1 MSILVTG
8 GAGYIGSHVVKEL
21 RRLDKEIVIVDNLST
36 GHIEAVQGLNLF
48 VGDIADALFLKDIM
62 VKHKVDSVIHFAASS
77 LVGESQDNPAKYYG
91 NNVAGTLSLLQ
102 AMRECGVMSIVFSS
116 SAAVYGEPKE
126 IPIKEDALTCPVN
139 VYGRTKLMIEQILE
153 DYRRAYGINFI
164 SLRYFNAC
172 GADEEGLI
180 GEDHTPE
187 THLIPI
193 VMQVVNGQ
201 RNSLIIYGDDYP
213 TPDGTCIRDY
223 IHVNDLASAHIL
235 ALEYL
240 EKERKSGIY
249 NLGYGHGYSVK
260 EIVQAVEK
268 ITGQKI
274 KVEIGERRLG
284 DPAILVADSTR
295 MQRELGWKP
304 LCNDLAYIIRTAWEW
319 HRLRPD
325 GYKTSTE

>member
-77 LVGESQDNPAKYYG
+77 LVGESQDNPAQYYH

-102 AMRECGVMSIVFSS
+102 VMRECGVMSIVFSS

-240 EKERKSGIY
+240 KRERGSGIY
-249 NLGYGHGYSVK
+249 NLGYGYGYSVK
-260 EIVQAVEK
+260 EIVQAVGK
-268 ITGQKI
+268 ITGLKI
-274 KVEIGERRLG
+274 KVEIGERRPG

-295 MQRELGWKP
+295 IRRELGWKP
-304 LCNDLAYIIRTAWEW
+304 RYNDLDYIIRTAWKW
-319 HRLRPD
+319 HRLHPD